1 MSAVLSKAVRD
12 LRRRRLQTAVVAV
25 VVLLSSLAG
34 TVALDLLVES
44 DAPFDH
50 AFAST
55 SGAQLTLHVDST
67 EVTASQLRATASLA
81 AVSAAAG
88 PWRELPLG
96 VSASGVGKPGDFLDV
111 AGRADPGG
119 PVDRLQLIHGRWAQ
133 RSGEV
138 VLSRRAS
145 EDSGLFVGD
154 ELNTDGTQGVAALRV
169 VGIAAA
175 VNDTTDAWVT
185 PSQAS
190 ALRMPT
196 LPGGSTKAQQEPPPP
211 AWVMLYR
218 LHDASTLGAITAAS
232 NQIAR
237 QLPAD
242 SVVDSSNW
250 LTVRASADVTTSVMI
265 PFLLAFS
272 IFALVVAAMII
283 GNVVSGAVIAGY
295 RDIGVMK
302 AIGFTPLQVLAVL
315 HVQILIP
322 AAIGAAGGVAVG
334 LVASQPFLAQ
344 TADAFDLPTPSGLVP
359 WVIAACLG
367 TALAVVL
374 LATLTP
380 GLRAARLSAA
390 EAITAGTSPG
400 LRRGHLLARV
410 LARVPI
416 PRAATLGA
424 TDAVVRP
431 VRSGM
436 TLIAVALGV
445 ATVTF
450 ATGLTTSL
458 GDVKAALVRSQ
469 QVQITA
475 TRDGGGYLGAPM
487 SDAQLTSLVEMQS
500 ETQRVAAEGE
510 VQAHITGLSQPIPI
524 HGYRGASGWIGYV
537 VINGRWFAGPGEAV
551 APTALFTTAGLH
563 LGDTVRISDNGRS
576 TTVRLVGEI
585 FDEQDDNL
593 LLRTDWST
601 VAAIAPYAEPQTY
614 EIAVSGDAR
623 QYAQGLYAATSG
635 YPVDVEINGDRGL
648 DTPFLLITAAV
659 AGLAL
664 VLTLCA
670 LAGVFNTIV
679 LNIREKAR
687 DTAILKALGMTRA
700 QVIAMVFTAVLVIAL
715 AGVVIGIPAGMV
727 LHRQI
732 LVTMGRIA
740 TGTAIPRQFF
750 AVFPWPALGG
760 LTLLGLAVA
769 LAGAWVPALWA
780 ARSSIGPL
788 LAPE

>member
-1 MSAVLSKAVRD
+1 MSAVLTTALRD
-12 LRRRRLQTAVVAV
+12 LRRRRLQTAVVAL

-50 AFAST
+50 AFAAT
-55 SGAQLTLHVDST
+55 AGAHLALHVDST
-67 EVTASQLRATASLA
+67 RVTESQLRNTASLP

-96 VSASGVGKPGDFLDV
+96 IAATGVGKPGNFLDV
-111 AGRADPGG
+111 AGRGDPGG
-119 PVDRLQLIHGRWAQ
+119 PVDQLQLVHGRWVQ

-138 VLSRRAS
+138 VLSRRES

-154 ELNTDGTQGVAALRV
+154 SLTTDGTQGVASLRV
-169 VGIAAA
+169 VGIAAT

-185 PSQAS
+185 PAQAA
-190 ALRMPT
+190 ALRMPV
-196 LPGGSTKAQQEPPPP
+196 LPGGSTKAQQTRPP
-211 AWVMLYR
+211 AWVMMYR
-218 LHDASTLGAITAAS
+218 LHDASTQTAITAAS

-237 QLPAD
+237 HLPAD
-242 SVVDSSNW
+242 SIVDSSNW
-250 LTVRASADVTTSVMI
+250 LTVRASADITTSVMI

-315 HVQILIP
+315 AVQILIP
-322 AAIGAAGGVAVG
+322 AVVGAVAGVIAG
-334 LVASQPFLAQ
+334 LLASQPFLGQ
-344 TADAFDLPTPSGLVP
+344 TADAFNLPAPSGLVP
-359 WVIAACLG
+359 WVIAVCLG

-374 LATLTP
+374 VATLLP

-400 LRRGHLLARV
+400 LRRGHVFTRLLARLPV
-410 LARVPI
+410 S
-416 PRAATLGA
+416 RAATIGA
-424 TDAVVRP
+424 GDSVVRP

-450 ATGLTTSL
+450 AAGLTTSL
-458 GDVKAALVRSQ
+458 GDVKAALVRGQ
-469 QVQITA
+469 QVQVIA

-487 SDAQLTSLVEMQS
+487 SDAQLTSLIQRQS
-500 ETQRVAAEGE
+500 GTQRVTAEGQ

-524 HGYRGASGWIGYV
+524 YGYRASSSWIGYV
-537 VINGRWFAGPGEAV
+537 VINGRWFSGPAEAV

-563 LGDTVRISDNGRS
+563 LGQIVHISENGRA

-601 VAAIAPYAEPQTY
+601 LASIAPGAAPQTY
-614 EIAVSGDAR
+614 DIAVSGDAR
-623 QYAQGLYAATSG
+623 QYAQQLYTATSG

-670 LAGVFNTIV
+670 LAGVFNTVV
-679 LNIREKAR
+679 LNVREKAR
-687 DTAILKALGMTRA
+687 DMAILKALGMTRA
-700 QVIAMVFTAVLVIAL
+700 QVIAMVLTSVIVIAIV
-715 AGVVIGIPAGMV
+715 GVVIGIPAGML
-727 LHRQI
+727 LHHQI
-732 LVTMGRIA
+732 LITMGHIA
-740 TGTAIPRQFF
+740 TGTAIPQQFF
-750 AVFPWPALGG
+750 AVFPWPVLGG
-760 LTLLGLAVA
+760 LTVAGFAVA
-769 LAGAWVPALWA
+769 LTGAWVPAVWA
-780 ARSSIGPL
+780 ARSPIGPL

>member
-1 MSAVLSKAVRD
+1 MSAVLTTALRD

-55 SGAQLTLHVDST
+55 HGAHLTLHVGST
-67 EVTASQLRATASLA
+67 RVSQSQLRSTASIA
-81 AVSAAAG
+81 PVTAAAG

-96 VSASGVGKPGDFLDV
+96 ISATGVGKPGNFLDLV
-111 AGRADPGG
+111 GRGDPGG
-119 PVDRLQLIHGRWAQ
+119 PVDQLQLVHGRWAQ

-138 VLSRRAS
+138 VLSRRES

-154 ELNTDGTQGVAALRV
+154 TLTTDGTQGVVALNV
-169 VGIAAA
+169 VGIAAT

-185 PSQAS
+185 PAQAA
-190 ALRMPT
+190 ALRMPV
-196 LPGGSTKAQQEPPPP
+196 LPGGSTKAQQPPPP
-211 AWVMLYR
+211 AWVMMYR
-218 LHDASTLGAITAAS
+218 LRDASTQHAITTAS
-232 NQIAR
+232 NQIAHL
-237 QLPAD
+237 LPAD
-242 SVVDSSNW
+242 SIVDSSNW
-250 LTVRASADVTTSVMI
+250 LTVRASADITTSVMI

-272 IFALVVAAMII
+272 IFALAVAAMII

-315 HVQILIP
+315 MVQILIP
-322 AAIGAAGGVAVG
+322 AAAGAAAGVVAG
-334 LVASQPFLAQ
+334 LLASQPFLGQ

-359 WVIAACLG
+359 WVIAVCLG

-374 LATLTP
+374 LATMIP

-390 EAITAGTSPG
+390 EAITAGTTPG
-400 LRRGHLLARV
+400 LRRGHVLARLLARV
-410 LARVPI
+410 PVS
-416 PRAATLGA
+416 RAATLGA
-424 TDAVVRP
+424 GDSVARP

-450 ATGLTTSL
+450 ATGLSTSL
-458 GDVKAALVRSQ
+458 GDVKAAIVRDREV
-469 QVQITA
+469 QVVA

-487 SDAQLTSLVEMQS
+487 SDAQLTSLI
-500 ETQRVAAEGE
+500 QRQPGTRHVTAEGNID
-510 VQAHITGLSQPIPI
+510 AHITGLSQPIPI
-524 HGYRGASGWIGYV
+524 HAYRGASSWIGFV
-537 VINGRWFAGPGEAV
+537 LINGRWFDGPGEAV
-551 APTALFTTAGLH
+551 APTALFTTAGVH
-563 LGDTVRISDNGRS
+563 LGDTVRISDSGRA

-593 LLRTDWST
+593 LLRTGWST
-601 VAAIAPYAEPQTY
+601 LAAIAPAAEPQTY
-614 EIAVSGDAR
+614 DIALSGDAR
-623 QYAQGLYAATSG
+623 QYAQQLYTATSG

-648 DTPFLLITAAV
+648 DTPFLLITTAV

-670 LAGVFNTIV
+670 LAGVFNTVV
-679 LNIREKAR
+679 LNVREKAR
-687 DTAILKALGMTRA
+687 DIAILKALGMTRM
-700 QVIAMVFTAVLVIAL
+700 QVVAMVLTSVTVIAL
-715 AGVVIGIPAGMV
+715 AGVVIGIPAGML

-732 LVTMGRIA
+732 LITMGHIA
-740 TGTAIPRQFF
+740 TGTGIPQQFF
-750 AVFPWPALGG
+750 AVFPWPVLGG
-760 LTLLGLAVA
+760 LTLAGFAVA
-769 LAGAWVPALWA
+769 LAGAWLPAGWA
-780 ARSSIGPL
+780 ARSPIGPL